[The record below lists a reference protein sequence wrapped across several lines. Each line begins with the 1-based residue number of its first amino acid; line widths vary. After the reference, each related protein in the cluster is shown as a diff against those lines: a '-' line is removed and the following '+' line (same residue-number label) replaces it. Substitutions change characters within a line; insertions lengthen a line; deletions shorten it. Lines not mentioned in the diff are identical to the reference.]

1 MEYIDPNETNFTIY
15 SRSGCHYCT
24 KVKQLLKSKS
34 YFFTIINCD
43 EYILEDR
50 ESFLNHMKSLTNTEI
65 KGFPMVFY
73 NKKFIGGYNETKDFV
88 DNLEKINA
96 FDKLDDEF

>member
-1 MEYIDPNETNFTIY
+1 MDYIEPNEKNFTIY

-34 YFFTIINCD
+34 FFFTIVDCD
-43 EYILEDR
+43 EYVLEDK
-50 ESFLNHMKSLTNTEI
+50 ENFLNYIKSLTNIEI

-73 NKKFIGGYNETKDFV
+73 DKIFIGGYNETKEFV
-88 DNLEKINA
+88 DKLEKMNA
-96 FDKLDDEF
+96 FDKLNDDF

>member
-1 MEYIDPNETNFTIY
+1 MEYTNPNEKDFTIY

-34 YFFTIINCD
+34 YNFFMVDCD

-50 ESFLNHMKSLTNTEI
+50 ESFLNYMKSLTNIEI
-65 KGFPMVFY
+65 KGFPMVFH
-73 NKKFIGGYNETKDFV
+73 NKNFIGGYIETKDFI
-88 DNLEKINA
+88 DKLEKMNA
-96 FDKLDDEF
+96 FDKLNDDF

>member
-34 YFFTIINCD
+34 YFFTIVDCD
-43 EYILEDR
+43 EYVLEDR
-50 ESFLNHMKSLTNTEI
+50 DNFLNHMKGLTNIEI

>member
-1 MEYIDPNETNFTIY
+1 MEYTEPNEKDFTIY

-34 YFFTIINCD
+34 YIFSIIDCD
-43 EYILEDR
+43 EYVLEDK
-50 ESFLNHMKSLTNTEI
+50 ESFLNYIKSLTDKEI

-73 NKKFIGGYNETKDFV
+73 DKTYIGGYNETKDFV
-88 DNLEKINA
+88 DKLEKKNA
-96 FDKLDDEF
+96 FDKLNDDF